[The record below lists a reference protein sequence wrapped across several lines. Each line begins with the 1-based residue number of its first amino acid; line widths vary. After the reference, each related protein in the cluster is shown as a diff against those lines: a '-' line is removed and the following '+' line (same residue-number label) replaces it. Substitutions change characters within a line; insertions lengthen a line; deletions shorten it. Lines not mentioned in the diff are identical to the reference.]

1 MDARN
6 EQLLQA
12 LPSSAPSFTLASSR
26 AGATTMTSTRRFR
39 DEGAQRP
46 RTTRRVSLGFD
57 EFGWESL
64 EAQAAR
70 DGQKLDEWLAL
81 AAAYFDAELG
91 ESRAAAFAPRFK
103 PEGQGTSR
111 EISLELTDACWKR
124 LESEAEERGVT
135 LDRLLEHAALFFLA
149 DVDSGRV
156 ADHVLA
162 RAKRGRGEGQVRGP
176 SPEQSP
182 GRSKPP

>member
-6 EQLLQA
+6 EELLQA

-39 DEGAQRP
+39 DEGAQGA

-57 EFGWESL
+57 EFGWKSL

-70 DGQKLDEWLAL
+70 DGEKLDEWLAL

-124 LESEAEERGVT
+124 LESEAEERGVV

-156 ADHVLA
+156 ANHVLA
-162 RAKRGRGEGQVRGP
+162 RARESRGKGRVRQP
-176 SPEQSP
+176 SRDRSQ
-182 GRSKPP
+182 GRSTPP